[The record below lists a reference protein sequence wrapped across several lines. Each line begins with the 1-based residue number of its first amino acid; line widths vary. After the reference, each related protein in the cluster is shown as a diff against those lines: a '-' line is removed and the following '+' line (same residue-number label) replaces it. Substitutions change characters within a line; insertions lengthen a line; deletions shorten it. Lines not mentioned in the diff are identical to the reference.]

1 MSFALL
7 HSAMLLPLELAINS
21 VLALDAGSRQ
31 RLEKLAGNTLAV
43 EARQPGFTLYLSVD
57 ASKLRLSTRHEG
69 PVTTTLLG
77 PASALAAL
85 LLKREPL
92 SSLQGSSLEIRG
104 DTGFAQSLQNLL
116 LELHVDWEYQLS
128 RVLGDVPVQM
138 LATGVHKS
146 QAYLQK
152 IAQRINQDVSNFLR
166 NESGVLPAAADLETF
181 YGDVQALVLRLDRLE
196 ARLQNLTNQKV

>member
-43 EARQPGFTLYLSVD
+43 EARQPGITLYLSVD

>member
-21 VLALDAGSRQ
+21 VLALHAGSRQ
-31 RLEKLAGNTLAV
+31 RMGKLAGNTLAV
-43 EARQPGFTLYLSVD
+43 VVKQPEFTLYLSVD
-57 ASKLRLSTRHEG
+57 AQKLRLSSRHEG

-77 PASALAAL
+77 SASALAGL

-92 SSLQGSSLEIRG
+92 TNLQGMELELRG

-116 LELHVDWEYQLS
+116 LDLHIDWEYQLS

-146 QAYLQK
+146 QAWLQK
-152 IAQRINQDVSNFLR
+152 TAQRISQDVSNFLQD
-166 NESGVLPAAADLETF
+166 ESGVLPAAAELEAF
-181 YGDVQALVLRLDRLE
+181 YSDVQVLVLRLDRLE
-196 ARLQNLTNQKV
+196 ARLQNLTNHKV